1 MNWHLRG
8 IPMLAEPA
16 SFDELYELIRR
27 YSPCE
32 VCPGIRAIHTKLYQE
47 REEGIEKWYQE
58 HESTLDDYPER
69 TPEEVDAMFSDYDNC
84 IAKDL
89 RDPEGLP

>member
-1 MNWHLRG
+1 MRRGWHLQG
-8 IPMLAEPA
+8 IPLLAEPT
-16 SFDELYELIRR
+16 SFDELYELLRR

-32 VCPGIRAIHTKLYQE
+32 MCPGLRAIHTRLFNE
-47 REEGIEKWYQE
+47 REEGIEKWYRE
-58 HESTLDDYPER
+58 HELTYPER

-89 RDPEGLP
+89 RDPEDSP